1 MLARPLEFLS
11 TLLLR
16 ASPLKIRRECRE
28 SLPNEAGKGTIIS
41 SGGGGNGAPLELWRD
56 HRCSSRV
63 DTAMS
68 GKFFSCCKGVKEP
81 FEVQEGSC
89 NFTRDAAAEKALTS
103 PGEENLLVFLE
114 LCQVPLE

>member
-56 HRCSSRV
+56 PRCSSRV
-63 DTAMS
+63 ETGTS
-68 GKFFSCCKGVKEP
+68 ENFLSCIKGVKDP
-81 FEVQEGSC
+81 FKAQEVRWDFC
-89 NFTRDAAAEKALTS
+89 RDSTAERS
-103 PGEENLLVFLE
+103 HVSH
-114 LCQVPLE
+114 

>member
-56 HRCSSRV
+56 HRCSSRGE
-63 DTAMS
+63 TALS
-68 GKFFSCCKGVKEP
+68 GNFVSCCKGMKDP
-81 FEVQEGSC
+81 FEVQEGRC
-89 NFTRDAAAEKALTS
+89 DFPRDATAEKCVIS
-103 PGEENLLVFLE
+103 PGRENLLVFLE
-114 LCQVPLE
+114 LL